1 MKKVSCF
8 IDYISNI
15 RTIHEPFPNF
25 LNIITQNHIKI
36 SWPLGLKLKYQ
47 SKFSVSSST
56 EDDIDFEYDKVVSEL
71 QKQVLSELFH
81 THILQK
87 L

>member
-1 MKKVSCF
+1 M
-8 IDYISNI
+8 NI
-15 RTIHEPFPNF
+15 RTIHEPFPKI
-25 LNIITQNHIKI
+25 LNIITQNHLKI
-36 SWPLGLKLKYQ
+36 SCSLGLKVKYQ
-47 SKFSVSSST
+47 SSFSVSSST
-56 EDDIDFEYDKVVSEL
+56 EDGTDFEYDKVVSEL